1 MSVYVG
7 GGVQF
12 REEEDGPFCE
22 RLLGRAGSR
31 SWGGHA
37 AARKEDVFL
46 PPEGGWQWTSNWQ
59 VVTPLPDLNLIC

>member
-7 GGVQF
+7 VDVQF

-22 RLLGRAGSR
+22 RLLGRSGSR

-46 PPEGGWQWTSNWQ
+46 PPKGGWQWTSNWQ
-59 VVTPLPDLNLIC
+59 VLARAPSVNSTC